1 MDLIECLLS
10 IFLFEYD
17 DTKITLK
24 KYGMIVILPLV
35 DLSIQTMRRKK
46 TQQSLQI
53 NKIQNS
59 AKASHFESFLVIFHF
74 KINLTLFIKVVF
86 PDVKNI

>member
-1 MDLIECLLS
+1 
-10 IFLFEYD
+10 
-17 DTKITLK
+17 
-24 KYGMIVILPLV
+24 MIVILPFCGFV
-35 DLSIQTMRRKK
+35 YSNYAKEK